1 MSTPNPQ
8 PASMTQAWMNL
19 LLALAPLAA
28 GPWAPVGAPLMALV
42 LAIIDRSKAAMLQ
55 TGELTPEEVTAF
67 DAWLAERL
75 ASPEWQVRP

>member
-1 MSTPNPQ
+1 MSATPQ

-28 GPWAPVGAPLMALV
+28 GSWAAVAGPLMALV
-42 LAIIDRSKAAMLQ
+42 LAIIDRSKVAMQQ
-55 TGELTPEEVTAF
+55 TGELTAEEVVAF